1 MIDKLLYACTTPA
14 EASVKRIHMFE
25 PSMLRFNSRQLYKLF
40 VFSDNFIDDVDI
52 SI

>member
-1 MIDKLLYACTTPA
+1 MHAQNPPA